1 VCSKQPGEEV
11 EHAGNEGQRYAE
23 IKLLKKLKL
32 KVVKFLGQSLF
43 LARVGA
49 EFHCWLF
56 DMLFF

>member
-1 VCSKQPGEEV
+1 M
-11 EHAGNEGQRYAE
+11 EHAGKEGQRYAE

-56 DMLFF
+56 DMLFFKN